1 MSQRPA
7 EREAKLEH
15 LENMLGS
22 GGRMLKLIEILD
34 VKIALISN
42 PTVQQTAREDLEE
55 MRRIIR
61 KGQSFINWIIRTF
74 KI

>member
-7 EREAKLEH
+7 EKEAKLEH
-15 LENMLGS
+15 LENWLGI
-22 GGRMLKLIEILD
+22 GGRFLKLIEILD
-34 VKIALISN
+34 VKIALIPN
-42 PTVQQTAREDLEE
+42 QTVQQTAREDLDE

-61 KGQSFINWIIRTF
+61 KGQTFINWIIRTF